1 MKARA
6 VGNAAKQSAS
16 SIWSLW
22 SPTNTSNSWPQC
34 KYENASIARPWLS
47 KRTGGLLLQKPIPA
61 FFPIL
66 PEPKCH
72 PETDK
77 SFSHTQSTQ
86 TTGKRR
92 LTTKLLRLLTYFSS
106 LRPPE
111 SRIRVEAKFF
121 LHLALCELEMLQFA
135 LKTLCRL
142 TGDSRSS
149 AERLL
154 CPRQRTAEH
163 SRLAGQPIHPALQP
177 SRDRGGGR
185 ASSRQSHGRTLRRRL
200 LLDLFLAA

>member
-1 MKARA
+1 MASQKQVAHSKHLNQRCRPHHLKARA

-86 TTGKRR
+86 TAGKRR
-92 LTTKLLRLLTYFSS
+92 LTTKLLRLLTYFSI

-111 SRIRVEAKFF
+111 SRTEWRPNSFSTSRCASWKLNAPIRTQNSVPPHGRFSQQCGAP
-121 LHLALCELEMLQFA
+121 AVP
-135 LKTLCRL
+135 
-142 TGDSRSS
+142 SS
-149 AERLL
+149 A
-154 CPRQRTAEH
+154 
-163 SRLAGQPIHPALQP
+163 
-177 SRDRGGGR
+177 
-185 ASSRQSHGRTLRRRL
+185 HG
-200 LLDLFLAA
+200 